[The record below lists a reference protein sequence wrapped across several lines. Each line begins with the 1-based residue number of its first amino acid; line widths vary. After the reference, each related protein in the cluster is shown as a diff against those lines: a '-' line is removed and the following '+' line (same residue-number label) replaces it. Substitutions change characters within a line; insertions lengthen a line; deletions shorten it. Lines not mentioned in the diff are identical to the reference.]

1 MAVELG
7 LSSRTLRDLAVPL
20 RWEGLSPDD
29 RELLRIWLS
38 LLPAE
43 PDELH
48 TSVPVGLN
56 DLGLDDY
63 DVEWQRRFVAGAYPR
78 RIDAM
83 VRFGAD
89 WWLIECKPAAD
100 HYCLG
105 QILAYA
111 WWWESVVAG
120 GELADVVVLTDQAAG
135 DCMPVFFAFGVTVI
149 ELGPVLD
156 VHVGERRQYVVR

>member
-1 MAVELG
+1 VELG
-7 LSSRTLRDLAVPL
+7 LSSRTLRDPAVPM
-20 RWEGLSPDD
+20 RWEGVAADD
-29 RELLRIWLS
+29 SRLLEVWLGR
-38 LLPAE
+38 LPVA

-48 TSVPVGLN
+48 TSVPVGMS

-78 RIDAM
+78 RIDAI
-83 VRFGAD
+83 VRFGHD

-111 WWWESVVAG
+111 YWWECVVAG
-120 GELADVVVLTDQAAG
+120 GELADVVVLTDEVAG
-135 DCMPVFFAFGVTVI
+135 DCMPVFAAFGVTVI
-149 ELGPVLD
+149 ELGRVLD
-156 VHVGERRQYVVR
+156 EPVGQRRQYIVR